1 MTLEQI
7 NTAIHINQNRLNRLY
22 KAKSEAIFDPD
33 YNVSERLI
41 NTINELLRID
51 IREDRRLLEQVNG
64 RQYYYQFMRY
74 NTKLSLKR
82 ISKLLVESSPD
93 GKGYKHH
100 PQDHTTIIHALEQF
114 EFRYKFEKQYAKE
127 YNRISE
133 IMFKFE
139 KN

>member
-7 NTAIHINQNRLNRLY
+7 NTAIEINQNRLNRLY

-41 NTINELLRID
+41 LTINQILRVE
-51 IREDRRLLEQVNG
+51 IREDRRLMEQVNG
-64 RQYYYQFMRY
+64 RQYYYQFMRT

-82 ISKLLVESSPD
+82 ISQLLVESSPD
-93 GKGYKHH
+93 GKAYKHH
-100 PQDHTTIIHALEQF
+100 AQDHTTVMHALEQF
-114 EFRYKFEKQYAKE
+114 EYRYKFEKQYAKE
-127 YNRISE
+127 YNYICE
-133 IMFKFE
+133 LMFKHE